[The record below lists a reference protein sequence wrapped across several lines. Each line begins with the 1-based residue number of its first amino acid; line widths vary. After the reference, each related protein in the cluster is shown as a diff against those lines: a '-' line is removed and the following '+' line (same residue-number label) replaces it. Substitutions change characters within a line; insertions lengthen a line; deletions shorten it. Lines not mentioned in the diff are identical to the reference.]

1 MGLWDLFELLH
12 MGFESWLENEIY
24 YLFLELINFTNK
36 IILEKSRIDFKPG
49 KILQDLRKFGE
60 NFERHFETWW
70 TQIKY
75 LELIKILLGTWNIK
89 IKVKE
94 VGIKFQKEAEKFLEI
109 DIRLLNVFKKTH
121 ILHIETQGATSMNA
135 TNMFLP

>member
-1 MGLWDLFELLH
+1 MLR
-12 MGFESWLENEIY
+12 S
-24 YLFLELINFTNK
+24 
-36 IILEKSRIDFKPG
+36 LEKSWR
-49 KILQDLRKFGE
+49 KI
-60 NFERHFETWW
+60 ERQG
-70 TQIKY
+70 TQTKY
-75 LELIKILLGTWNIK
+75 LELKKRLLGTWNIK

-109 DIRLLNVFKKTH
+109 DIRLLNIFKNIY